1 MTENQARLLI
11 VDDDEDI
18 LTACRL
24 LLKKHFT
31 KVVTINKPELIPDL
45 MAEQDFDTILLDM
58 NFKAGENS
66 GREGLGWLNRILQ
79 IDEKAIVVLITAFSS
94 VDAAVEAMKLGAAD
108 FIEKPWNNE
117 KLISTLRAG
126 VRLRHA
132 QSEAR
137 RFKTQ
142 TRILSEDLS
151 RHFHPIIGESA
162 AIKKVLALVKKAA
175 PTDANVLILGENG
188 TGKELIAREVH
199 AQSKRRDE
207 VFVPVDLGAVP
218 ETLVE
223 SELFGH
229 MKGAFTDAREDR
241 IGRFQAA
248 EKGTLFLDE
257 IGNFPLPL
265 QPKLLTVLENREIT
279 PVGGNRATP
288 IDVRLISATNIG
300 PDELKNAAVF
310 RPDLLYRLNTVE
322 VHLPPLRERK
332 VDIPLL
338 ADAFITQY
346 ARKYNRPAHSL
357 GEDAHEL
364 LSCYNWPGNI
374 RELRHSIERAVIL
387 SDNELLSAQ
396 DFSSLSSEAS
406 ASPSALDNRTL
417 DDVEKETVHLALEK
431 HQGNISKAAKE
442 LGLTRT
448 SLYRRIEKYEL

>member
-1 MTENQARLLI
+1 MAEDQAKLLI

-24 LLKKHFT
+24 LLKKHFG
-31 KVVTINKPELIPDL
+31 KVVTTNKPDTIPDL
-45 MAEQDFDTILLDM
+45 MAEQDFDAILLDM
-58 NFKAGENS
+58 NFTAGENS
-66 GREGLGWLNRILQ
+66 GKEGLKWLNRILQ

-94 VDAAVEAMKLGAAD
+94 VDAAVDAMKLGAAD

-117 KLISTLRAG
+117 KLISTLRAA

-137 RFKTQ
+137 RLRNQ

-151 RHFHPIIGESA
+151 RHHHPIIGESA

-188 TGKELIAREVH
+188 TGKELVAREIH
-199 AQSKRRDE
+199 AQSKRGDE
-207 VFVPVDLGAVP
+207 VFVSVDLGAVP

-229 MKGAFTDAREDR
+229 KKGAFTDAREDR
-241 IGRFQAA
+241 VGRFQAA

-257 IGNFPLPL
+257 IGNFPLSV
-265 QPKLLTVLENREIT
+265 QPKLLAVLENRVVT
-279 PVGGNRATP
+279 PVGGNRAVAF
-288 IDVRLISATNIG
+288 DVRLISATNVS
-300 PDELKNAAVF
+300 PDELKNSKVF

-322 VHLPPLRERK
+322 VHLPPLRDRK
-332 VDIPLL
+332 EDIPLL

-346 ARKYNRPAHSL
+346 ARKYNRPAHGL
-357 GEDAHEL
+357 ADDALAL
-364 LSCYNWPGNI
+364 LHAYDWPGNI

-387 SDNELLSAQ
+387 SDNDLLAAQ
-396 DFSSLSSEAS
+396 DFASLASEKPA
-406 ASPSALDNRTL
+406 AGATLDNRTL
-417 DDVEKETVHLALEK
+417 DDVERETVCLALDK